1 MRGASTPVS
10 VWDMTQTATGPRT
23 NWDVIVIG
31 GGPAGE
37 NAAQYATQFSGLS
50 AAIVE
55 AELVGGECS
64 YWACMPSKGL
74 LLPVELLDQARHVH
88 GASEVVGSARVDVAA
103 VLARRDK
110 IVSNLDDSGQVSWAT
125 GAGIDVI
132 RGRGRLDGR
141 KTVVVTASDGT
152 ETTLTANHAVVLAT
166 GTTASVPPLPGM
178 REARPWIS
186 RDVTNIHEIPR
197 RVVVVGGGVV
207 ACEAA
212 TWLRGLGVEELTIVQ
227 PGELLV
233 SRNEPF
239 VSSILVKSFTDAGV
253 TVTLG
258 KRVESVSRPSVNSAG
273 PGFVHGGEVSVTLDD
288 GTVLVADELV
298 VAVGRTA
305 ATRELGL
312 KSVGVDVSSSHGY
325 AEVDEHLTV
334 KGVDGDWLYAVGDVN
349 GLVLLT
355 HMGKYQARLAGEVIA
370 ARAAGASLAGGDFN
384 IQTDVSS
391 LTAVPQVMFTDPEVG
406 SAGLTEQAARD
417 RGIDVETV
425 EYDLAWVSGSTLLRD
440 DYVGRANL
448 VVDKASDTVVGAT
461 FVGTGIAE
469 LVHSATT
476 AIVGKV
482 PVSALWHV
490 VPSYPTVSEIWLRLL
505 ETLQMQRREPTR

>member
-1 MRGASTPVS
+1 MRG
-10 VWDMTQTATGPRT
+10 
-23 NWDVIVIG
+23 
-31 GGPAGE
+31 
-37 NAAQYATQFSGLS
+37 
-50 AAIVE
+50 
-55 AELVGGECS
+55 
-64 YWACMPSKGL
+64 
-74 LLPVELLDQARHVH
+74 
-88 GASEVVGSARVDVAA
+88 
-103 VLARRDK
+103 
-110 IVSNLDDSGQVSWAT
+110 
-125 GAGIDVI
+125 
-132 RGRGRLDGR
+132 
-141 KTVVVTASDGT
+141 
-152 ETTLTANHAVVLAT
+152 
-166 GTTASVPPLPGM
+166 
-178 REARPWIS
+178 ARPWIS

-212 TWLRGLGVEELTIVQ
+212 TWLHGLGVEELTIVQ

-253 TVTLG
+253 TVKLG
-258 KRVESVSRPSVNSAG
+258 RRVESVSRPSVNAAG
-273 PGFVHGGEVSVTLDD
+273 PGFVHGGEVSVALDD
-288 GTVLVADELV
+288 GSVLTADELV
-298 VAVGRTA
+298 VAVGRTP
-305 ATRELGL
+305 ATRGLGL
-312 KSVGVDVSSSHGY
+312 ESVGVDVSSSHGY
-325 AEVDEHLTV
+325 VEVDEHLTA

-370 ARAAGASLAGGDFN
+370 ARAAGTALEGGAFN
-384 IQTDVSS
+384 LQTDVASV
-391 LTAVPQVMFTDPEVG
+391 TAVPQVMFTDPEVG
-406 SAGLTEQAARD
+406 SAGLTEQAARA

-448 VVDKASDTVVGAT
+448 VIDKASDTVVGAT

-505 ETLQMQRREPTR
+505 ETLQMQRRRPAEH